1 MNRKIIIPLI
11 IILAIAITL
20 IVFVINTNNKNYI
33 SEEKDE
39 NLIDN
44 IKFNASDR
52 NNISEENNNIV
63 NYNTNIDEKSD
74 KMTKTTNIKVIINNS
89 EYNAK
94 LEDNETV
101 SKFLE
106 LLPTEFDMNELNGN
120 EKYIYLNNTLPTNSY
135 TPKYINAGDIMLF
148 GSNCLVVFYKSFDT
162 SYSYTKIGHIDN
174 LPNLGSENV
183 IVKFQK

>member
-11 IILAIAITL
+11 IILAIAIAITL
-20 IVFVINTNNKNYI
+20 IVVVISTNNKKKN
-33 SEEKDE
+33 E

-44 IKFNASDR
+44 INASNG

-63 NYNTNIDEKSD
+63 NYNTNINEKGD
-74 KMTKTTNIKVIINNS
+74 KMSKINNIKVIINNS

-94 LEDNETV
+94 LEENETV

-135 TPKYINAGDIMLF
+135 TPKHINAGDIMLF

-162 SYSYTKIGHIDN
+162 SYSYTKMGHIDN
-174 LPNLGSENV
+174 LPNLGSGNV